1 MHQNHLNGLKSP
13 EDYNLIIR
21 SGVFKSCF
29 ILKHSLLALLL
40 MCSQVWG
47 PPSIP
52 IICSPPESKQ
62 ESVDTLEQ
70 MSTWGSGRLGGGRV
84 LEPSERAHP
93 PPGLLSS
100 RALQQAREGSGE
112 IRPVCASR
120 FPLILFYYY

>member
-29 ILKHSLLALLL
+29 ILKHSLLTWLL

-70 MSTWGSGRLGGGRV
+70 MRTWGSGGLGGGRV
-84 LEPSERAHP
+84 LEPSERPHHP
-93 PPGLLSS
+93 AGLVSS
-100 RALQQAREGSGE
+100 RVRQQAREDSGE
-112 IRPVCASR
+112 ISPVCASS
-120 FPLILFYYY
+120 FPFILFYYY